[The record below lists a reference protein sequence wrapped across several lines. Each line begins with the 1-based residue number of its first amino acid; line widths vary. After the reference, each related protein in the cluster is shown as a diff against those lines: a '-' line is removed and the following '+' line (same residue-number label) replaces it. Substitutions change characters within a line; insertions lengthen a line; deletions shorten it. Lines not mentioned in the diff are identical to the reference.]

1 MGDLTLL
8 TEIPMPGDDGYQ
20 QSETPSK
27 KDIPWKK
34 IIVVVIIIAIIGV
47 AGFLVL
53 QPGGD
58 TQSGDYSTREIQ
70 DYNNDDIE
78 LYPTFYRDDF
88 SVSSS
93 ETQTSTQP
101 DLHFEIDV
109 DTGSDDVTVDIV
121 IAIYDVDQSTFDS
134 LSWSELDNNHQMGKT
149 THTGEVLDFI
159 DLHNYADT
167 YTWVIWFEA
176 SSKTDVWDVDIT
188 LTLRYNWT

>member
-1 MGDLTLL
+1 
-8 TEIPMPGDDGYQ
+8 MPGDDGYQ
-20 QSETPSK
+20 QPERPSK
-27 KDIPWKK
+27 KGIPWTK
-34 IIVVVIIIAIIGV
+34 IIVVVIILAIIGV

-58 TQSGDYSTREIQ
+58 TQSGNYSTREIQ
-70 DYNNDDIE
+70 DYNNEDIE

-121 IAIYDVDQSTFDS
+121 IAVYDVDQSTFDT
-134 LSWSELDNNHQMGKT
+134 LSWSELDNNHQITKT

-159 DLHNYADT
+159 DLHNYSDT

-176 SSKTDVWDVDIT
+176 SSKADVWDVDIT